1 MPLNP
6 IRNSECKISA
16 YMPQNRVMMINSKLA
31 SLAKWLS
38 VRLRTKWF
46 WVRVQLQSL
55 HKLKSNGGNSSII
68 NYYIQ
73 ELNRMKNDAYK
84 YPIYSHLGVYIPENW
99 F

>member
-6 IRNSECKISA
+6 IRNFECEISA
-16 YMPQNRVMMINSKLA
+16 YMPEDRVMMINFKLDH
-31 SLAKWLS
+31 L
-38 VRLRTKWF
+38 
-46 WVRVQLQSL
+46 L

-73 ELNRMKNDAYK
+73 ELNRMKNNAYK
-84 YPIYSHLGVYIPENW
+84 YPIYSHLAVYIPKNW

>member
-6 IRNSECKISA
+6 IRNFECEISA
-16 YMPQNRVMMINSKLA
+16 YMPEDRVMMINSKLDH
-31 SLAKWLS
+31 LN
-38 VRLRTKWF
+38 
-46 WVRVQLQSL
+46 
-55 HKLKSNGGNSSII
+55 KLTSNGDNRSII

-84 YPIYSHLGVYIPENW
+84 YPIYSHLGVYIPEID

>member
-6 IRNSECKISA
+6 IRNFEREISA
-16 YMPQNRVMMINSKLA
+16 YMPEDRVMMIISKLDH
-31 SLAKWLS
+31 LN
-38 VRLRTKWF
+38 
-46 WVRVQLQSL
+46 
-55 HKLKSNGGNSSII
+55 KLKSNGDNRSII

-84 YPIYSHLGVYIPENW
+84 YPIYSHLGVYTPENW

>member
-6 IRNSECKISA
+6 IRNFECEISP
-16 YMPQNRVMMINSKLA
+16 YMPKDRVMMIHFKLNH
-31 SLAKWLS
+31 
-38 VRLRTKWF
+38 
-46 WVRVQLQSL
+46 L
-55 HKLKSNGGNSSII
+55 HKLKSNGDNSSTA

-84 YPIYSHLGVYIPENW
+84 YPISSQLGVYKREIDNN

>member
-1 MPLNP
+1 
-6 IRNSECKISA
+6 
-16 YMPQNRVMMINSKLA
+16 MMINSKLDH
-31 SLAKWLS
+31 
-38 VRLRTKWF
+38 
-46 WVRVQLQSL
+46 L

>member
-6 IRNSECKISA
+6 IRNCECEISA
-16 YMPQNRVMMINSKLA
+16 YMSEDRVMMINSKLD
-31 SLAKWLS
+31 
-38 VRLRTKWF
+38 RLN
-46 WVRVQLQSL
+46 
-55 HKLKSNGGNSSII
+55 KLKSNDDNRPII

-84 YPIYSHLGVYIPENW
+84 YPIYSHLRVYTPENW

>member
-1 MPLNP
+1 MIIIIMSLNP
-6 IRNSECKISA
+6 IKNFECEISA
-16 YMPQNRVMMINSKLA
+16 YTPEDRVMMINSKLDH
-31 SLAKWLS
+31 
-38 VRLRTKWF
+38 
-46 WVRVQLQSL
+46 L

>member
-6 IRNSECKISA
+6 IRNFECEISA
-16 YMPQNRVMMINSKLA
+16 YMAEDRVMMINSKLDH
-31 SLAKWLS
+31 
-38 VRLRTKWF
+38 V
-46 WVRVQLQSL
+46 
-55 HKLKSNGGNSSII
+55 HKLKSNGSDILLI

-84 YPIYSHLGVYIPENW
+84 YPAYSHLGVYIPENW

>member
-6 IRNSECKISA
+6 NRNFECEISA
-16 YMPQNRVMMINSKLA
+16 YMPEDGVMMINSKLDH
-31 SLAKWLS
+31 LN
-38 VRLRTKWF
+38 
-46 WVRVQLQSL
+46 
-55 HKLKSNGGNSSII
+55 KLKSKGDNRPII

-84 YPIYSHLGVYIPENW
+84 YPIYSHLGVYTPENW